1 MARFIAKPEFLFA
14 GLAAAQMLAAVASA
28 APPPYPET
36 AALSGKPTAKETA
49 IVRAV
54 LGKFFGKEWSDF
66 EKSAGRR
73 VTFRVGHAD
82 LNGDGRPDLLVHL
95 EDDAFGYCG
104 SHGCSGYAILATQEG
119 YAAKVINLATFYETV
134 TVLPAAHRGM
144 HNLRYDDSHYI
155 FRWDGTQYQ

>member
-1 MARFIAKPEFLFA
+1 MTRSATARIILLA
-14 GLAAAQMLAAVASA
+14 GLAATPISATAA
-28 APPPYPET
+28 APHYPET
-36 AALSGKPTAKETA
+36 AKLDTKPTGKETA

-54 LGKFFGKEWSDF
+54 LGKSFGKEWSDF
-66 EKSAGRR
+66 EKSAGRP

-82 LNGDGRPDLLVHL
+82 LNGDGRPDLLIHL

-119 YAAKVINLATFYETV
+119 YAAKVINLATFYEAV

-144 HNLRYDDSHYI
+144 HDLRYDDSRYI
-155 FRWDGTQYQ
+155 FRWTGTQYQ